1 MDRRTSP
8 AQSPPP
14 GDFSTEPSPGSQ
26 PCRGAETAKGPVVS
40 LGESLATT
48 FRHFWPEFNQW
59 LDGVP
64 DSRFLPLVVYDKRF
78 LIWWGI
84 SLYLFQLGSRRQL
97 DFDLD
102 ARGTQVLNNLN
113 RLAQTQQET
122 RPVHD
127 TLDHFLEHTGAAPF
141 AELRT
146 HMLRRLIRMRSLDAA
161 RLQGRFVVALD
172 ATGHLAFRRQHCP
185 HCLVYRHAT
194 HTTYLHQV
202 LEAKILGP
210 AGLTLSMA
218 SEFIENSDSNAA
230 LSGEVHK
237 QDCELKALSRLL
249 PQLRRDFPQLRLCL
263 SGDSLYA
270 CGRTLQLAKDYH
282 CNYVLTFKPGHMPAV
297 WKDFQGLLKLCPG
310 NELTCSTPQG
320 VHQVYRWVH
329 GLSYQDDQDRTWQF
343 NAIECTEVVDGET
356 TVFAW
361 ITDLKVDTRT
371 VEEIATKGGRHR
383 WHIENQGFNRQKNS
397 GLNLEH
403 AFSTDPERL
412 KAYYYLLQ
420 IAHIILQILEV
431 GSLLRNV
438 AAEFGRTPMQLFG
451 SLKNLARRLLEA
463 FRYIALS
470 DEAFDHSRASR
481 IQIRFDTS

>member
-1 MDRRTSP
+1 
-8 AQSPPP
+8 
-14 GDFSTEPSPGSQ
+14 
-26 PCRGAETAKGPVVS
+26 
-40 LGESLATT
+40 
-48 FRHFWPEFNQW
+48 
-59 LDGVP
+59 
-64 DSRFLPLVVYDKRF
+64 LPLVIYHKRF
-78 LIWWGI
+78 LVWWGL

-102 ARGTQVLNNLN
+102 ARGTQVLHNLN
-113 RLAQTQQET
+113 RLAQTNQET

-127 TLDHFLEHTGAAPF
+127 TLDHFLGHTGAAPY

-146 HMLRRLIRMRSLDAA
+146 FMVRRLIRMRCLDAA

-172 ATGHLAFRRQHCP
+172 GTGHLAFRLPHCP

-202 LEAKILGP
+202 LEAKLLGP

-218 SEFIENSDSNAA
+218 SEFIENSDSNGA
-230 LSGEVHK
+230 LSGETQK

-249 PQLRRDFPQLRLCL
+249 PQLRRDFPRLSLCL

-270 CGRTLQLAKDYH
+270 CGRTLQLAKEYH

-297 WKDFQGLLKLCPG
+297 WEDFQSLLKLCPE
-310 NELTCSTPQG
+310 NTLERSTADG
-320 VHQVYRWVH
+320 VCQVYRWVYD
-329 GLSYQDDQDRTWQF
+329 LSYRDDQGRTWRF
-343 NAIECTEVVDGET
+343 NAIECEETVDGET
-356 TVFAW
+356 TTFAW
-361 ITDLKVDTRT
+361 ITDLKVDTQK
-371 VEEIATKGGRHR
+371 VEDVATKGGRHR

-420 IAHIILQILEV
+420 IADIMLQILEV
-431 GSLLRNV
+431 GSLLRDV
-438 AAEFGRTPMQLFG
+438 AAGLGRTPLQLFG
-451 SLKNLARRLLEA
+451 SLKNIARRLLEA
-463 FRYIALS
+463 FRYMALS
-470 DEAFDHSRASR
+470 DNAFDYLLARS
-481 IQIRFDTS
+481 IQIRFDSS

>member
-1 MDRRTSP
+1 M
-8 AQSPPP
+8 
-14 GDFSTEPSPGSQ
+14 
-26 PCRGAETAKGPVVS
+26 
-40 LGESLATT
+40 
-48 FRHFWPEFNQW
+48 
-59 LDGVP
+59 
-64 DSRFLPLVVYDKRF
+64 PLVIYDKRF

-102 ARGTQVLNNLN
+102 DRGTQVLNNLN
-113 RLAQTQQET
+113 RFAQTEQET

-127 TLDHFLEHTGAAPF
+127 TLDHFLEHSGAAPY

-146 HMLRRLIRMRSLDAA
+146 RMLHRLIRMKSLDAA

-172 ATGHLAFRRQHCP
+172 ATGHLAFRRRHCP
-185 HCLVYRHAT
+185 KCLVHRHAT

-202 LEAKILGP
+202 LEAKLLGP

-218 SEFIENSDSNAA
+218 SEFIENSDSNCA
-230 LSGEVHK
+230 LSGEARK

-249 PQLRRDFPQLRLCL
+249 PRLRQDFPQLRLCL

-270 CGRTLQLAKDYH
+270 CGRTLQLANEFG
-282 CNYVLTFKPGHMPAV
+282 CNYVLTLKPGHMPAV
-297 WKDFQGLLKLCPG
+297 WHDFQSLLKLCPE
-310 NELTCSTPQG
+310 NTVTRTTPKG
-320 VHQVYRWVH
+320 VHQVYRWVSD
-329 GLSYQDDQDRTWQF
+329 LSYRDDQGRTWRF
-343 NAIECTEVVDGET
+343 SAIECKET
-356 TVFAW
+356 LGARTTTFAW
-361 ITDLKVDTRT
+361 ITNLTVDARK
-371 VEEIATKGGRHR
+371 VEELATKGGRHR

-420 IAHIILQILEV
+420 IAHIVLQIFEV
-431 GSLLRNV
+431 GSLLRDA

-451 SLKNLARRLLEA
+451 SLTNLACRLLEA
-463 FRYIALS
+463 IRYIVLS
-470 DEAFDHSRASR
+470 NEVFDPSRAGSTP
-481 IQIRFDTS
+481 IRFNTS

>member
-1 MDRRTSP
+1 
-8 AQSPPP
+8 
-14 GDFSTEPSPGSQ
+14 
-26 PCRGAETAKGPVVS
+26 VN
-40 LGESLATT
+40 LGELLPTT
-48 FRHFWPEFNQW
+48 MHHFWPEFNQW
-59 LDGVP
+59 LDRVP
-64 DSRFLPLVVYDKRF
+64 DSRFFPMITYDKRF

-113 RLAQTQQET
+113 RLARTHQET

-127 TLDHFLEHTGAAPF
+127 TLNHFLGHTGASPLGW
-141 AELRT
+141 LRT
-146 HMLRRLIRMRSLDAA
+146 CLVQRLIRMKALDAG
-161 RLQGRFVVALD
+161 RLLGRFVVGLD
-172 ATGHLAFRRQHCP
+172 ATGHLAFRQQHCP

-194 HTTYLHQV
+194 HTVYLHQV
-202 LEAKILGP
+202 LEAKLLGP

-218 SEFIENSDSNAA
+218 SEFIDNSDSNDA

-249 PQLRRDFPQLRLCL
+249 PKLRHDYPQLRLCL
-263 SGDSLYA
+263 SGDALYA

-282 CNYVLTFKPGHMPAV
+282 CNYVLTFKPGQMPAV
-297 WKDFQGLLKLCPG
+297 WKDFQGLLTLCPQ
-310 NELTCSTPQG
+310 NILERSTPQG
-320 VHQVYRWVH
+320 IHQVYRWVH
-329 GLSYQDDQDRTWQF
+329 DLSYQDDQGRTWCF
-343 NAIECTEVVDGET
+343 HAILCEET
-356 TVFAW
+356 VHGRTTTFAW
-361 ITDLKVDTRT
+361 ITDLDVKPNT
-371 VEEIATKGGRHR
+371 VEEIATKGGRQR

-403 AFSTDPERL
+403 VFSTDPEKL

-420 IAHIILQILEV
+420 IAHIILQVVEA
-431 GSLLRNV
+431 GSLLRKL
-438 AAEFGRTPMQLFG
+438 AAEYGRTPWQLFG

-470 DEAFDHSRASR
+470 DQAFDPQHAAGL
-481 IQIRFDTS
+481 QIRFDSS